1 LAHLK
6 GRIALITGATR
17 GLGAAVAKRYAQE
30 GADLIVLSRDITQL
44 EALDDCLASYGGN
57 VTLVPYDLKNH
68 TNLEDL
74 ARAITERYGRLD
86 ILVGNAAI
94 LGVLGPIQQVQPSL
108 WQDVLDINLTAN
120 WYLLKFF
127 DPLLRKSSA
136 GRAIF
141 VTSEVSHAVL
151 PYWSAYSVSKAA
163 LENMVMLYA
172 HENLNSSLRVN
183 LVDPGNIRTSM
194 HSEAC
199 PGIDPLSI
207 PDPKDFIDIF
217 VHLSTEKCKT
227 TGQIFKAQE
236 FKYEDVK

>member
-1 LAHLK
+1 M
-6 GRIALITGATR
+6 
-17 GLGAAVAKRYAQE
+17 
-30 GADLIVLSRDITQL
+30 
-44 EALDDCLASYGGN
+44 
-57 VTLVPYDLKNH
+57 
-68 TNLEDL
+68 
-74 ARAITERYGRLD
+74 
-86 ILVGNAAI
+86 
-94 LGVLGPIQQVQPSL
+94 LGPIQQIQPSL

-127 DPLLRKSSA
+127 DPLLRKSLA

-141 VTSEVSHAVL
+141 VTSEVSHTIL

-194 HSEAC
+194 HAEAC

-207 PDPKDFIDIF
+207 PNPEDFTDIF
-217 VHLSTEKCKT
+217 VYLSTEKCKT

-236 FKYEDVK
+236 FKYEDIK